1 MFEEMSDVL
10 HLVPNF
16 DSERA
21 FKVRTGDKKDL
32 VVEINRRRK
41 DLQGLITITRP
52 LCRRRSTREIKKWVE
67 FMENNKEVQLWKLT
81 RTTPSTP
88 ITDVLQSGRG

>member
-1 MFEEMSDVL
+1 MFEEMSDAL

-41 DLQGLITITRP
+41 DLQGRRTIARR
-52 LCRRRSTREIKKWVE
+52 LCLL
-67 FMENNKEVQLWKLT
+67 EVGSMHRARLKGGPQA
-81 RTTPSTP
+81 
-88 ITDVLQSGRG
+88 V

>member
-1 MFEEMSDVL
+1 MYHFHCECRACAEDWCVFEDMSDIL

-41 DLQGLITITRP
+41 DLQG
-52 LCRRRSTREIKKWVE
+52 RRTMQGPCV
-67 FMENNKEVQLWKLT
+67 KESWCIEEGFDFGQVQL
-81 RTTPSTP
+81 
-88 ITDVLQSGRG
+88 

>member
-1 MFEEMSDVL
+1 MYHFHCECRACAEDWCVFEEMSDAL

-32 VVEINRRRK
+32 VVEINRWRK
-41 DLQGLITITRP
+41 DVQGLITTRP
-52 LCRRRSTREIKKWVE
+52 LCRRYKGQIKKGSE
-67 FMENNKEVQLWKLT
+67 GDCGK
-81 RTTPSTP
+81 R
-88 ITDVLQSGRG
+88 

>member
-41 DLQGLITITRP
+41 DLQGLVTISRR
-52 LCRRRSTREIKKWVE
+52 LCA
-67 FMENNKEVQLWKLT
+67 
-81 RTTPSTP
+81 
-88 ITDVLQSGRG
+88 

>member
-1 MFEEMSDVL
+1 MYHFHCECRACAGDWCVFEEMSDVL

-52 LCRRRSTREIKKWVE
+52 LCRRRNFKKWGRICG
-67 FMENNKEVQLWKLT
+67 KE
-81 RTTPSTP
+81 
-88 ITDVLQSGRG
+88 